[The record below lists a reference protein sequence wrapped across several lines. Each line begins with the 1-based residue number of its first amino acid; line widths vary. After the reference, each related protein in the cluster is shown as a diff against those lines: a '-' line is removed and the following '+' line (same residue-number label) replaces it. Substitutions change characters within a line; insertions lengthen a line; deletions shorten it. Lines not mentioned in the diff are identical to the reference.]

1 MKIKTTVAT
10 FSILSVLSFGAFAA
24 EPISAEQAQNREA
37 IGSISVSAIGSS
49 PMDMN
54 AMLSKKRMNKALQP
68 ITLPKRVA
76 AATGTPLP
84 NCTNKIHL
92 PSHITCRYFAE
103 ISHKKSPLIR
113 EVDLIKE

>member
-10 FSILSVLSFGAFAA
+10 LSILSILSFGAFAA

-37 IGSISVSAIGSS
+37 IGSVSVSAIGSS

-54 AMLSKKRMNKALQP
+54 AMLSKKADEQGA
-68 ITLPKRVA
+68 TLPKRVA

-113 EVDLIKE
+113 EVDPIKE

>member
-10 FSILSVLSFGAFAA
+10 LSILSVLSFGAFAA

-37 IGSISVSAIGSS
+37 IGSVSVSAIGSS

-54 AMLSKKRMNKALQP
+54 AMLSKKADEQGATAT
-68 ITLPKRVA
+68 TLPKRVA

-113 EVDLIKE
+113 EVDPVKE